1 MLNTSEVLV
10 PGLTSIEDTEA
21 ILASIGQSLVPP
33 VAPLDTPLDALAQKA
48 MAIGALAW
56 LLEAHSPL
64 LASAVAAGRERGKAL
79 TVMLN
84 DRSIGS
90 LLALLK

>member
-1 MLNTSEVLV
+1 MMNTSEVLV
-10 PGLTSIEDTEA
+10 PGLTSAQDTRA
-21 ILASIGQSLVPP
+21 ILESIGQSLVPP
-33 VAPLDTPLDALAQKA
+33 IAPADTPLDALEQQA

-79 TVMLN
+79 TLMLN